1 MSDPLKLAVAD
12 EQATAAFGAALAQA
26 LKATLHDGPA
36 IVALVGTLGAGKTRL
51 VQAVAKAVGVADGAV
66 TSPTF
71 VLVHEYDGQIPI
83 FHFDAY
89 RLKSSNEF
97 AALGPEE
104 YFSRAG
110 WSLIEWADQV
120 TDFLPPQRLEIAI
133 ESTGPGSREIT
144 VIATG
149 PEYQQALAELTR
161 LCWREDNS
169 TR

>member
-1 MSDPLKLAVAD
+1 MSNEFKLTVAD
-12 EQATAAFGAALAQA
+12 EQATAAFGTALAHA
-26 LKATLHDGPA
+26 LKATLPDRPA

-51 VQAVAKAVGVADGAV
+51 VQAVAKAVGVPDGAV

-71 VLVHEYDGQIPI
+71 VLVHEYDGQAPI

-89 RLKSSNEF
+89 RLKTPSEF

-110 WSLIEWADQV
+110 WSFIEWADRIR
-120 TDFLPPQRLEIAI
+120 DFLPPDHLEIAI

-144 VIATG
+144 LIATG
-149 PEYQQALAELTR
+149 PEHQQALAELTR
-161 LCWREDNS
+161 LC
-169 TR
+169 

>member
-1 MSDPLKLAVAD
+1 MISMSIQFKLTVAD
-12 EQATAAFGAALAQA
+12 EQATATFGAALAQA
-26 LKATLHDGPA
+26 LTATLHDGPG

-71 VLVHEYDGQIPI
+71 VLVHEYDGQVPI

-89 RLKSSNEF
+89 RLKSPGEF

-110 WSLIEWADQV
+110 WSLIEWADRV
-120 TDFLPPQRLEIAI
+120 ADFLPPDRLEITMQ
-133 ESTGPGSREIT
+133 STGPGSREIT

-149 PEYQQALAELTR
+149 SEHQQALAELTR
-161 LCWREDNS
+161 LYWRQ
-169 TR
+169 